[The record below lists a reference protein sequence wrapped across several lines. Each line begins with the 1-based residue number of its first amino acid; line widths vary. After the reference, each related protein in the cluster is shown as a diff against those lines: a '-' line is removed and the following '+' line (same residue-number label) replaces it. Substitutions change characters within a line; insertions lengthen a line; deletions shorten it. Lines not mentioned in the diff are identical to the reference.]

1 MPLVPQTTTRETWSR
16 TSGTLLTM
24 LPSYAH
30 WPEQT
35 LDEEEKKRVI
45 DICCDMLLVH
55 LQEIEATCFMEAF
68 SDGKDRISSP

>member
-1 MPLVPQTTTRETWSR
+1 
-16 TSGTLLTM
+16 M